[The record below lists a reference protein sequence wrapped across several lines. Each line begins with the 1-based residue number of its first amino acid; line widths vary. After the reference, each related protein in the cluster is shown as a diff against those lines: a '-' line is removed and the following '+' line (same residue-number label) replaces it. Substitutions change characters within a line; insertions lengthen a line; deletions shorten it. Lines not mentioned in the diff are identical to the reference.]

1 VTECSQAAKDAIH
14 GHLKQV
20 KQRFSKDV
28 LNRKGL
34 GGMYIDYAETSA
46 KALNEVCNLNNS
58 GLCLRC
64 GAQTRLSIFAD
75 ISNTE

>member
-1 VTECSQAAKDAIH
+1 MTECSQAAKDAIH

-20 KQRFSKDV
+20 KQRFSKEV

-46 KALNEVCNLNNS
+46 KALNEVRNLKN

-64 GAQTRLSIFAD
+64 GAQTRLSNFAD